1 MVQPVKITRVAWT
14 ALALVA
20 LANIMSLLDRN
31 ILAILAPRIQEDLN
45 IGSAEMG
52 MLYGT
57 VFALFYALF
66 SLPVG
71 RLCDGWIRSKIL
83 GASIAVWS
91 LATAFGAFANG
102 FAMLAISR
110 LGVGIGEAATQPAGI
125 SLLYDYFPKARR
137 GMVMAVVA
145 AAIAIGLGGS
155 LLLGGVAADWWDTQ
169 YAENPPLGF
178 KGWQFAFLVAALP
191 GFVLAIFLWRM
202 AEPARGEMDG
212 VPTPHDPHP
221 FRASGQMLAAVLP
234 GTNWLALW
242 QRKAG
247 LRQWLINLIGLVV
260 IIVAMWG
267 LTRWTSA
274 LSPRPALSI
283 GGALINPHVL
293 QWAVVGFGLFAI
305 LNWLQSLRL
314 TDAPAFA
321 VISKSPALMLTMLVG
336 ALQSILN
343 YGVMGFTPS
352 FIINNY
358 AMSPAETG
366 LKFGLI
372 ATALGIV
379 GPLISGPVSDFMHRK
394 MPCTGRVYVTLFA
407 LLFSPMVAPWVY
419 SAPDSDS
426 FFWRFV
432 LYSLILTMWLPP
444 LYAAMFDL
452 VLPRMRGMTISL
464 YLISY
469 TIVGLGVGPYAVGM
483 LADRYGG
490 DFGMAIKTIN
500 LVVAPAIV
508 VLLVILALRIR
519 HDDARILTRAQAAG
533 EPL

>member
-1 MVQPVKITRVAWT
+1 MVQPVKITRAAWT

-31 ILAILAPRIQEDLN
+31 ILAILAPRIQEDLQ

-83 GASIAVWS
+83 GVSIAVWS

-102 FAMLAISR
+102 FAMLALSR
-110 LGVGIGEAATQPAGI
+110 LGVGIGEAATQPAGF

-137 GMVMAVVA
+137 GLVLAVVA
-145 AAIAIGLGGS
+145 AAISIGLGGS
-155 LLLGGVAADWWDTQ
+155 LLLGGVAADWWDVR
-169 YAENPPLGF
+169 YPEHPPLGF

-191 GFVLAIFLWRM
+191 GFALAVLLWRM
-202 AEPARGEMDG
+202 QEPVRGAMDG
-212 VPTPHDPHP
+212 VPTPPDPHP

-242 QRKAG
+242 HRKAG
-247 LRQWLINLIGLVV
+247 ARQWAINLIALTA
-260 IIVAMWG
+260 IVLAMWG

-274 LSPRPALSI
+274 LSPRPALEI
-283 GGALINPHVL
+283 VGALINPHAL
-293 QWAVVGFGLFAI
+293 QWTVVGFGLFAI

-321 VISKSPALMLTMLVG
+321 VISKSPALILTMVIG
-336 ALQSILN
+336 TLQMILN

-352 FIINNY
+352 FIIKTY
-358 AMSPAETG
+358 HLSPAETG

-372 ATALGIV
+372 AAALGIV

-394 MPCTGRVYVTLFA
+394 LPCTGRVYVTLFA
-407 LLFSPMVAPWVY
+407 LLLSPMVAPWVY
-419 SAPDSDS
+419 SAPDSNS
-426 FFWRFV
+426 FFLRFV

-469 TIVGLGVGPYAVGM
+469 TIIGLGVGPYAVGM

-490 DFGMAIKTIN
+490 DFAAAIRTTNI
-500 LVVAPAIV
+500 VVAPTII
-508 VLLVILALRIR
+508 VLLVLLALRIR
-519 HDDARILTRAQAAG
+519 RDDARILSRAQAAG